1 MRSYTFRIE
10 IEKDSFPG
18 GESGFFV
25 RVPALEHLGA
35 ATQGRTRE
43 EAINRIHEVLRMIL
57 EDLAEEGQSIP
68 AEAATVSDEPLVTV
82 TL

>member
-18 GESGFFV
+18 WESGFFV

-43 EAINRIHEVLRMIL
+43 EAMSHIHEVLQMIV
-57 EDLAEEGQSIP
+57 EDLVEEGQPIP

>member
-18 GESGFFV
+18 GEPGFFV

-43 EAINRIHEVLRMIL
+43 EAMSHIHEVLQMIV
-57 EDLAEEGQSIP
+57 EDLVEEGQPIP